1 MGIATLSTICFSLI
15 LPSLLVSLFVT
26 CGDHCS
32 TKDLEEWPDSRRSQS
47 PGPGWHVWTATVTF
61 VGPQEVC
68 WAERPLWLTH
78 PSQQGQE
85 TLMVQNRELIFGCST
100 ACVATVHWR
109 GSPGISCMY
118 FLYQVSCVSLVSLI
132 PGLLVPSVT
141 PFLGSSS
148 PCKEQITSVTVVTI
162 TRGNVIRLGTWVSS
176 TTKRPDINA
185 NVVHKS
191 KHRLFTS
198 CGF

>member
-1 MGIATLSTICFSLI
+1 
-15 LPSLLVSLFVT
+15 
-26 CGDHCS
+26 
-32 TKDLEEWPDSRRSQS
+32 
-47 PGPGWHVWTATVTF
+47 
-61 VGPQEVC
+61 
-68 WAERPLWLTH
+68 
-78 PSQQGQE
+78 
-85 TLMVQNRELIFGCST
+85 
-100 ACVATVHWR
+100 
-109 GSPGISCMY
+109 MY

-148 PCKEQITSVTVVTI
+148 PCKEQITAVTVVTI
-162 TRGNVIRLGTWVSS
+162 TQGNVIRLGTWVSS
-176 TTKRPDINA
+176 TTKRPDRNA